1 MENDLLIAQ
10 ATLHDIQATL
20 SALETKLWLVYA
32 GVNLMFLFTGIFMS
46 LRQVPNN
53 LHLIFGACYSVA
65 SLPAV
70 YTNIS
75 NLPMFLLPALSYL
88 AGVWSGGRLKAKLK
102 TQS

>member
-32 GVNLMFLFTGIFMS
+32 GVNLMFLFTGIFVS
-46 LRQVPNN
+46 LKKEAKK
-53 LHLIFGACYSVA
+53 LHLIFGAGYSAA
-65 SLPAV
+65 SMPAV

-75 NLPMFLLPALSYL
+75 SLPMFLLPALSYL

-102 TQS
+102 TKS

>member
-46 LRQVPNN
+46 LRKEAKK
-53 LHLIFGACYSVA
+53 LHLIFGAGYSAA

-75 NLPMFLLPALSYL
+75 SLPMFLLPALCYL
-88 AGVWSGGRLKAKLK
+88 AVLD
-102 TQS
+102 

>member
-32 GVNLMFLFTGIFMS
+32 GVNLMFLFTGIFVS
-46 LRQVPNN
+46 LKKEAKK
-53 LHLIFGACYSVA
+53 LHLIFGAGYSAA
-65 SLPAV
+65 SMPAV

-75 NLPMFLLPALSYL
+75 SLPMFLLPALCYL

>member
-32 GVNLMFLFTGIFMS
+32 GVNLMFLFTGIFVS
-46 LRQVPNN
+46 LRKEAKK
-53 LHLIFGACYSVA
+53 LHLIFGAGYSAA

-75 NLPMFLLPALSYL
+75 SLPMFLLPALCYL